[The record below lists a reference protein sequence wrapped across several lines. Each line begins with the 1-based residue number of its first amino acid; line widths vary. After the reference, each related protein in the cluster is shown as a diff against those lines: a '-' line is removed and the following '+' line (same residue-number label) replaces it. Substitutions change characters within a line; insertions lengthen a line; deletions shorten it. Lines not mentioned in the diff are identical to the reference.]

1 MKKKISAVMV
11 VKNEEQY
18 IGECLE
24 RIKWLDEIVI
34 LDNGSTDKTIEIA
47 KKYTK
52 NIFIDTSAF
61 SDLLYNKSIQRA
73 HGEWI
78 LLIDADE
85 LISPALAREIKKT
98 IMGEDAAEG
107 YYIPFKHHFLGKW
120 LRYGGCYPS
129 YLPRLAKREKAS
141 MQAVIHTPLFV
152 EGRLGYLKNEI
163 IHLGDKNVYHRVEKT
178 NKYTALQ
185 AEQRY
190 KEKRKSILFLVLQL
204 SMLPILRFIKMYFVK
219 RGFLDGILGLIRA
232 QLYMYTWFLV
242 YMKEIELTNAQNKKI
257 IQNNFNGQSL

>member
-1 MKKKISAVMV
+1 MKKNISVVMV
-11 VKNEEQY
+11 VKNEEKD
-18 IGECLE
+18 IGDCLE
-24 RIKWLDEIVI
+24 RIKWADEIVV

-52 NIFIDTSAF
+52 NIFIDTSEF
-61 SDLLYNKSIQRA
+61 SDLLYNKPIQRA
-73 HGEWI
+73 QGEWI

-85 LISPALAREIKKT
+85 RISPALAKEIKET
-98 IMGEDAAEG
+98 IMRKDAVEG

-141 MQAVIHTPLFV
+141 MQFVIHSPLCV

-163 IHLGDKNVYHRVEKT
+163 LHIGDKNLYHRVEKT
-178 NKYTALQ
+178 NKYTTLQ

-190 KEKRKSILFLVLQL
+190 KERRKSILFLVSQL
-204 SMLPILRFIKMYFVK
+204 STLPILRFIKMYFVK
-219 RGFLDGILGLIRA
+219 KGFLDGILGLIRA

-242 YMKEIELTNAQNKKI
+242 YMKEIELINTQKE
-257 IQNNFNGQSL
+257 NNSK